1 MTDAAAAERTETANE
16 RFKRRFG
23 DTVWASVCI
32 AVAVHAAV
40 LAFFPSM
47 SVADVGFGAEPI
59 EAIDMPLEIDIP
71 PAPEQIAQPATPVIS
86 DVAPLDVTIADTN
99 LDTNPLDRPLA
110 PPPLTKQGT
119 SEQLRVPHFTPM
131 TVIPE
136 LKNRGEVERELE
148 RRYPRILKESGI
160 GGAPAVLFYID
171 ETGAVEETRLAKS
184 SGYPALDEAALAVGR
199 IMRFSPALNHDR
211 KVAVWV
217 TFPVRFESK

>member
-1 MTDAAAAERTETANE
+1 MTDVAAAERTETANE

-32 AVAVHAAV
+32 AVAVHVAV
-40 LAFFPSM
+40 LALFPSM
-47 SVADVGFGAEPI
+47 SVADMGIEGDPI
-59 EAIDMPLEIDIP
+59 EAIVMPPEIVIP
-71 PAPEQIAQPATPVIS
+71 PPPEQIAQPATPVIS
-86 DVAPLDVTIADTN
+86 DVAPLDVTIADTK

-110 PPPLTKQGT
+110 PPPVTKQGT
-119 SEQLRVPHFTPM
+119 AEQRRVPYFTPM

-136 LKNRGEVERELE
+136 LKNRAEVERELE

-171 ETGAVEETRLAKS
+171 EAGTVEETRLAQS

-199 IMRFSPALNHDR
+199 IMRFSPALNQDR

>member
-1 MTDAAAAERTETANE
+1 MAHPDVADRNESANE

-32 AVAVHAAV
+32 AVVVHAAV
-40 LAFFPSM
+40 LALFPSM
-47 SVADVGFGAEPI
+47 SVADIGFAGDPI
-59 EAIDMPLEIDIP
+59 EAIVMPKDIEIP
-71 PAPEQIAQPATPVIS
+71 PQPEEIARPATPVIS
-86 DVAPLDVTIADTN
+86 DVAPLDVTIEDTRLN
-99 LDTNPLDRPLA
+99 TNPLDRPLA
-110 PPPLTKQGT
+110 PPPLTKEGMA
-119 SEQLRVPHFTPM
+119 EQRRVPSFTPM

-136 LKNRGEVERELE
+136 LKNRAEVERELE

-171 ETGAVEETRLAKS
+171 ETGMVEETRLAKS
-184 SGYPALDEAALAVGR
+184 SGYPTLDEAALAVGR